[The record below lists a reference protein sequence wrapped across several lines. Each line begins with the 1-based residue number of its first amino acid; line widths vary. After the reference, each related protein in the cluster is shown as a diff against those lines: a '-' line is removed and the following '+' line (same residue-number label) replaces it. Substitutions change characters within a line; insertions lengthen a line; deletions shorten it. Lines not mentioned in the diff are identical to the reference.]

1 MKGTS
6 ALALLASMATA
17 NGFVAPAMAGKAA
30 TAASASGLRMSTTET
45 EKAESSV
52 VDAAGLNVRKP
63 PGDVKLDQGVMD
75 R

>member
-6 ALALLASMATA
+6 ALALLASMATVNA
-17 NGFVAPAMAGKAA
+17 FVAPPVVSRPA
-30 TAASASGLRMSTTET
+30 AASASLRMSAAD
-45 EKAESSV
+45 KVAAAASSV

>member
-1 MKGTS
+1 MRGTS
-6 ALALLASMATA
+6 ALALLASMATVNA
-17 NGFVAPAMAGKAA
+17 FVAPPAVSRPAAAGA
-30 TAASASGLRMSTTET
+30 GLRMSAAD
-45 EKAESSV
+45 KVAEAASSV

>member
-6 ALALLASMATA
+6 ALALLASMATV
-17 NGFVAPAMAGKAA
+17 NGFVAPPVVSRHA
-30 TAASASGLRMSTTET
+30 TAGASLKMSATD
-45 EKAESSV
+45 KVAAAANV